1 MNDTKRTL
9 YLDMDGV
16 VADWRTNA
24 RRVIGSDLT
33 DPQQRYSPED
43 WDRLRSNGRIFRDLP
58 LMTGAEDLVR
68 QARGFRDD
76 LGWELLFLTAIPHNN
91 DVPWVFHDKIEWVGR
106 YFPDIPVHFGPYSE
120 DKWRHCRPGD
130 ILVDDRLDN
139 CQQWR
144 AAGGTAIRVDLTLAS
159 AIELLQSTYQGLLD
173 EREQHARATRRLI
186 VEIL

>member
-1 MNDTKRTL
+1 MNKL

-24 RRVIGSDLT
+24 RRVLGSDST
-33 DPQQRYSPED
+33 DPQQRYSPAD
-43 WDRLRSNGRIFRDLP
+43 WDRLRSLGRIFRDLP
-58 LMTGAEDLVR
+58 LMAGAEELVSV
-68 QARGFRDD
+68 ARLFRDD

-91 DVPWVFHDKIEWVGR
+91 DVPWVFHDKIAWAGK

-120 DKWRHCRPGD
+120 DKWRHCSTGD
-130 ILVDDRLDN
+130 ILVDDRTDN

-144 AAGGTAIRVDLTLAS
+144 AAGGTAIKVDLTLDHAR
-159 AIELLQSTYQGLLD
+159 ELLRATYDRLLED
-173 EREQHARATRRLI
+173 REQHALATRRLI

>member
-1 MNDTKRTL
+1 MNKL

-24 RRVIGSDLT
+24 RRVLGSDST
-33 DPQQRYSPED
+33 DPKQRYKPTD

-58 LMTGAEDLVR
+58 LMPGAEELVSV
-68 QARGFRDD
+68 ARWFRDD

-91 DVPWVFHDKIEWVGR
+91 DVPWVFHDKIEWAGR

-120 DKWRHCRPGD
+120 DKWRHCSAGD
-130 ILVDDRLDN
+130 ILVDDRSDN
-139 CQQWR
+139 CQQWS
-144 AAGGTAIRVDLTLAS
+144 AAGGEAIKVDLTVDS
-159 AIELLQSTYQGLLD
+159 ARELLRTIYKLKLEQ
-173 EREQHARATRRLI
+173 REQHALDTRRLL

>member
-1 MNDTKRTL
+1 MNKL

-16 VADWRTNA
+16 VADWRSNA
-24 RRVIGSDLT
+24 RRVLGSDST
-33 DPQQRYSPED
+33 DPRQRYSSED
-43 WDRLRSNGRIFRDLP
+43 WDRLRGLGRIFRDLP
-58 LMTGAEDLVR
+58 LMAGAEELVSV
-68 QARGFRDD
+68 ARWFRDD

-91 DVPWVFHDKIEWVGR
+91 DVPWVFHDKIAWAHR

-120 DKWRHCRPGD
+120 DKWRHCSPGD

-144 AAGGTAIRVDLTLAS
+144 AAGGVAVKVDLTLAG
-159 AIELLQSTYQGLLD
+159 AVELLRTTYDLKLE
-173 EREQHARATRRLI
+173 ERQHALATRRLV